1 MTDPCERLHDYVDG
15 ELDPAEERD
24 FEAHLASCDACAA
37 ELPRL
42 LALLAALDTV
52 AESASRG
59 PAGGHRLTVIPGGLT
74 GAPRELAM
82 VRPPGR
88 RRPWWI
94 VGLGGVAAAAAALL
108 LILRPPTLPTDAPV
122 AVSLQGDL
130 GPSRSLEARLSY
142 PGAERY
148 RPLDVARGA
157 RAGDAIP
164 LDRMIGL
171 ERAKNWHGLA
181 VASLLAGERDRAARS
196 FAQAPATPAVDSD
209 RAALE
214 LVDGSQQALERA
226 LEDVDRALA
235 AAPGDGAARWNRAL
249 VLRGLGLPL
258 AAARELDRV
267 AALGE
272 PGWTDEARTRAA
284 SLRAEVGQ
292 RRTRWQQ
299 ASAAGVRLVAD
310 RTPVPSELTSVTGYM
325 TLTLYDAVRSA
336 TSSSEALALVPM
348 AQALDGVYRADRLTA
363 YVRRVAASNFAVR
376 KPLAEAYRQL
386 FLGQPVPGGT
396 DGFLRRLEQAGADDI
411 RMGALVRA
419 GQVRGHLDDYRR
431 LAAATGDPWFAV
443 IAEHEAAR
451 AEIARG
457 ETGPAQHRLRDALAL
472 ARRERLAY
480 RALLIETELVSLHR
494 NLRELSEAYDEARAA
509 YREAAATGEALIE
522 MNTLG
527 ELAAINLDRYAHGL
541 ARAYLA
547 ELLERSESSPA
558 TGPSPF
564 DDAHDCAERQYVY
577 GSLANVSVLEFDPDR
592 AREEIA
598 KAPSCTIDPATQ
610 NALTL
615 RAALVRTE
623 LYRFSHRAD
632 DRDQASKALDT
643 LRHAQLPESV
653 QALLSFIE
661 GDLTIDSDR
670 AAGQRA
676 LREAIALAAR
686 REEAAHEDSA
696 FPVLARAYSYSLLA
710 LDAGRASEFAGV
722 IRVLAETLG
731 VPPPER
737 CAVAIAVQGLSSVV
751 AFSDAHGEV
760 GGQYVAAR
768 KSHALDVSTLVPPD
782 IAARL
787 SACER
792 VAVLARAPVLGAGR
806 LLPPALAWTYLLKGP
821 PSTPAAP
828 PAPATAGRRLV
839 VANPD
844 TPPELNLPP
853 LGPYP
858 DEPGAAD
865 LQLLRGADA
874 TPSRVL
880 LAMRD
885 AQVIEL
891 HTHGFIANDI
901 SEASHLVLSPE
912 LDHQYAM
919 TAADVARVKLTAAP
933 LVILGACHAATSS
946 RSLEG
951 GMGLAEAFLRSG
963 ARGVIASPDAV
974 PDRSG
979 HAFFAAVRQRVM
991 QGADPAIAV
1000 RDERMH
1006 RLSLSHDDTW
1016 VSGVV
1021 VFE

>member
-15 ELDPAEERD
+15 ELGPEELRE
-24 FEAHLASCDACAA
+24 FEAHLASCQACAA

-52 AESASRG
+52 AQTASRG
-59 PAGGHRLTVIPGGLT
+59 PIGGAQLKVLPGGLDA
-74 GAPRELAM
+74 GVPRQAPAA
-82 VRPPGR
+82 RPPGSR
-88 RRPWWI
+88 RRWWI
-94 VGLGGVAAAAAALL
+94 VGLGGVAAAAAAVLL
-108 LILRPPTLPTDAPV
+108 VVRPPTRPTSPPV
-122 AVSLQGDL
+122 AISLQSDL
-130 GPSRSLEARLSY
+130 GATRGIEARLSY

-148 RPLDVARGA
+148 RPMDVARGA
-157 RAGDAIP
+157 RAGEAIP
-164 LDRMIGL
+164 LDRMIEL
-171 ERAKNWHGLA
+171 ERAKDWHGLA
-181 VASLLAGERDRAARS
+181 VAALLAGERDRAARS
-196 FAQAPATPAVDSD
+196 FAQAPASPAADSD

-214 LVDGSQQALERA
+214 LIDGSRPALERA

-249 VLRGLGLPL
+249 VLRGLNLPL

-272 PGWTDEARTRAA
+272 PGWADEARTRAA

-292 RRTRWQQ
+292 RRTRWKQ
-299 ASAAGVRLVAD
+299 ANEAALRLVRD
-310 RTPVPSELTSVTGYM
+310 GTPVPAELISVSGFM
-325 TLTLYDAVRSA
+325 TLTLYDAVRAA
-336 TSSSEALALVPM
+336 TSPSQVLALLPM
-348 AQALDGVYRADRLTA
+348 AQALDGVYRAERLTA
-363 YVRRVAASNFAVR
+363 YVRRVAASNFRVR
-376 KPLAEAYRQL
+376 RPLAEAYRQL
-386 FLGQPVPGGT
+386 FLFQPVPGGP
-396 DGFLRRLEQAGADDI
+396 DGLLKRLEQAHADDLL
-411 RMGALVRA
+411 MGALVRT
-419 GQVRGHLDDYRR
+419 GEVRGHLDEYRR

-443 IAEHEAAR
+443 IAEHEAAK
-451 AEIARG
+451 AERARG
-457 ETGPAQHRLRDALAL
+457 ETAAAQHRLRDALAL

-480 RALLIETELVSLHR
+480 RALLIEAELVELHR
-494 NLRELSEAYDEARAA
+494 GQRQLSEAYEEAEQA

-527 ELAAINLDRYAHGL
+527 ELAAIHHDRYAHGL

-547 ELLERSESSPA
+547 ELLERSETTPA

-577 GSLANVSVLEFDPDR
+577 DSLANISLLEFDPDR
-592 AREEIA
+592 ARDELSR
-598 KAPSCTIDPATQ
+598 APSCAADPATQ

-623 LYRFSHRAD
+623 LYRFSHRD
-632 DRDQASKALDT
+632 EDRELARRSLET
-643 LRHAQLPESV
+643 LRGAQLPDAV
-653 QALLSFIE
+653 QPLLSYLE
-661 GDLTIDSDR
+661 GDLSIDTDR

-676 LREAIALAAR
+676 LRQAIALAAHQTD
-686 REEAAHEDSA
+686 ETA
-696 FPVLARAYSYSLLA
+696 FPVLARTHGYSLLA
-710 LDAGRASEFAGV
+710 IDAGRASEFAGV
-722 IRVLAETLG
+722 IHVLGETLG
-731 VPPPER
+731 VPAPGR
-737 CAVAIAVQGLSSVV
+737 CAVAIAVQGRSSVV
-751 AFSDAHGEV
+751 AFADARGEI

-768 KSHALDVSTLVPPD
+768 TTPALDVSTLVPPAFVD
-782 IAARL
+782 RL
-787 SACER
+787 RACER
-792 VAVLARAPVLGAGR
+792 VVVLARAPVLGAGR
-806 LLPPALAWTYLLKGP
+806 VLPPDLAWTYLLRGQP
-821 PSTPAAP
+821 AAPAAP
-828 PAPATAGRRLV
+828 PATAHRLV

-844 TPPELNLPP
+844 TPPELKLPP

-858 DEPGAAD
+858 DEPGAKD

-874 TPSRVL
+874 TPTRVL

-885 AQVIEL
+885 ASVIEL
-891 HTHGFIANDI
+891 HTHGFIANDL
-901 SEASHLVLSPE
+901 SEASYLVLSPE

-919 TAADVARVKLTAAP
+919 TAGDVARVELTAAP

-946 RSLEG
+946 QSLEG

-991 QGADPAIAV
+991 QGTDPAIAV
-1000 RDERMH
+1000 RDERLH
-1006 RLSLSHDDTW
+1006 RLALSHDDAW